1 MPSDCHLY
9 TVEAEVDTAWEDVVP
24 SIPHHILQLGGEALR
39 GWHEEDIW
47 PLLGLP
53 TWMSISLSLDTCE
66 WSYSF
71 SLPDS
76 SQAAPRPTTRGVGT
90 VPDMDAGVQDPIM
103 SASTIS
109 NQSPLLA
116 ATILDGLHTMFILF
130 TSTGIL
136 PTACSRVQCNLPAVS
151 TSVQCSP
158 TWAASVW
165 KNTFLARHSRPIFS
179 TGCGQANGK
188 PGHEALSKQPP
199 FVTNHHHVRYYLETA
214 QIACLEDHKCTID
227 YPCSSSYPSVLPPGG
242 FL

>member
-1 MPSDCHLY
+1 MGSTRTLGRRLTYRAPTPWADYVQSTHSLATDMREASGTLGPY
-9 TVEAEVDTAWEDVVP
+9 TLCPEM
-24 SIPHHILQLGGEALR
+24 
-39 GWHEEDIW
+39 DIR
-47 PLLGLP
+47 
-53 TWMSISLSLDTCE
+53 S
-66 WSYSF
+66 
-71 SLPDS
+71 
-76 SQAAPRPTTRGVGT
+76 
-90 VPDMDAGVQDPIM
+90 
-103 SASTIS
+103 
-109 NQSPLLA
+109 
-116 ATILDGLHTMFILF
+116 MFILF

-199 FVTNHHHVRYYLETA
+199 LVTNHHHVRYYLETA
-214 QIACLEDHKCTID
+214 QIACLRDHKCTID
-227 YPCSSSYPSVLPPGG
+227 YPCSSSYPSVIPPGG